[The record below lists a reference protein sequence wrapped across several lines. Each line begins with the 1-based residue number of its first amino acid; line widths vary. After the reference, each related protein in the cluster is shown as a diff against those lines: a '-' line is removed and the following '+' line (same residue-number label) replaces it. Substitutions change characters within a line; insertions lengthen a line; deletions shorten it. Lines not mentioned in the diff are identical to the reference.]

1 MEGRDNR
8 TSLNRSANQC
18 ITRISRNKLSLA
30 TLRQHFRATP
40 PATVN
45 ATISTSLKDLGE
57 KSPFL
62 RVGKGEY
69 ILRELKTKP
78 TPTHEVTEA
87 DDKEEKQYK
96 IISSFGMFWR
106 RSLIRWTSS
115 PRLLGIQQLGA
126 VPVDFSAQQ
135 GIYLLYDS
143 REVVYV
149 GRATDRPMGR
159 RLYEHTSD
167 RLSTRWDRF
176 SWFGLLPVSEKGAL
190 AALPAVYQS
199 VQMIP
204 ALEAILI
211 EAMEPRQNRQR
222 GEGLSAVE
230 YLQQE
235 DPEIKKQR
243 DKETVLSLLDKT

>member
-1 MEGRDNR
+1 M
-8 TSLNRSANQC
+8 
-18 ITRISRNKLSLA
+18 
-30 TLRQHFRATP
+30 
-40 PATVN
+40 
-45 ATISTSLKDLGE
+45 
-57 KSPFL
+57 
-62 RVGKGEY
+62 
-69 ILRELKTKP
+69 P
-78 TPTHEVTEA
+78 TCEVTEP

-106 RSLIRWTSS
+106 RGLIRWTSS
-115 PRLLGIQQLGA
+115 PRLLGISQLGP
-126 VPVDFSAQQ
+126 VPVDFNAQQ

-199 VQMIP
+199 GQMIP